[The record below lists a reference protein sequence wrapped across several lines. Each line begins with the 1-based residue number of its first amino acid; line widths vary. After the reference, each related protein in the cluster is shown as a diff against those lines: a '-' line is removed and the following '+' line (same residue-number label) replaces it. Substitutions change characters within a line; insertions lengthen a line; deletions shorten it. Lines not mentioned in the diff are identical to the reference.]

1 MGWFEQDVEP
11 SKHHHGQDNLLIVAL
26 IEGLYQHV
34 VGNIPYKCEEGV
46 VLVGVHYVVCG
57 GVAYSLRGMRTC
69 ERDLPNSSSQFKTR
83 LMVIPLWANCL
94 LVIDL

>member
-26 IEGLYQHV
+26 VEGLYQHV

-46 VLVGVHYVVCG
+46 VLVGVHYEMFSVLM
-57 GVAYSLRGMRTC
+57 YS
-69 ERDLPNSSSQFKTR
+69 R
-83 LMVIPLWANCL
+83 L
-94 LVIDL
+94 